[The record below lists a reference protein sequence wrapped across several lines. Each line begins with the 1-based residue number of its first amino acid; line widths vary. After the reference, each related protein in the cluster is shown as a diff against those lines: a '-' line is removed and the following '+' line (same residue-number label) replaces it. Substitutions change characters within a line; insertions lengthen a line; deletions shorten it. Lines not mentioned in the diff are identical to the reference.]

1 MHFDKKYFFLSTSL
15 FFKLLINV
23 FVVFYIAKMVNMS
36 DFGSFSLAFIIA
48 SITTSFLDY
57 GFNLKGLVLT
67 SKKKKEINEEL
78 SSMIFSKII
87 ITVIICILY
96 FILFFFSKYDDTT
109 NKVMSI
115 LAFSAIPASFG
126 NFYLNSFKIINRFE
140 KEAIGYIIQGVFLLI
155 FLGINHFYG
164 SKNIIYY
171 SIILLVARVIYM
183 LYGFFVFRKGF
194 LKRVTFDF
202 RKSIIAIKTATPFG
216 VHLILG
222 ASIIHIDTFILSILS
237 TLENVGLYQAGM
249 RIIMASMLIAVII
262 SDAFIPEISK
272 IFENRIIVSRKL
284 SSLFE
289 FILLFSG
296 LTLLTIFFYKKTI
309 ILLLFSQE
317 YLVLETSI
325 IIIIFIISLRYIGI
339 VPGII
344 LTSFGKQIIRARA
357 VVISIISSVI
367 LNVILIPIYG
377 IKGAFLASLV
387 THIILNI
394 IYVYYSQKII
404 SFTSKILFPL
414 LICIFLTNYLFQLTF
429 FSDTM
434 MYLVITVILNAS
446 LICVYFVIKSK
457 KINYKNEVQL

>member
-23 FVVFYIAKMVNMS
+23 FVIFYIAKMVSIS

-48 SITTSFLDY
+48 SITTLCLDY

-67 SKKKKEINEEL
+67 SKKKEEINEEL

-87 ITVIICILY
+87 ITVIIVFFY
-96 FILFFFSKYDDTT
+96 FLFFMLTNYDATT
-109 NKVMSI
+109 NKVIAI
-115 LAFSAIPASFG
+115 LALSAIPASFG

-155 FLGINHFYG
+155 LLGINHFYG
-164 SKNIIYY
+164 SENIIYY
-171 SIILLVARVIYM
+171 SITLLTARVIYM

-222 ASIIHIDTFILSILS
+222 ASIIYIDTFILSILS
-237 TLENVGLYQAGM
+237 ILENVGLYQAGM
-249 RIIMASMLIAVII
+249 RIIMASMIIAVII
-262 SDAFIPEISK
+262 SDAFIPEIAK
-272 IFENRIIVSRKL
+272 IFENKSIASKKL
-284 SSLFE
+284 SKLFE
-289 FILLFSG
+289 FILLFAG
-296 LTLLTIFFYKKTI
+296 LTLSSIFFYKKTI
-309 ILLLFSQE
+309 ILLLFSQD
-317 YLVLETSI
+317 YLILESYIVLI
-325 IIIIFIISLRYIGI
+325 LFIILLRYIGI

-357 VVISIISSVI
+357 VVISAISSII

-377 IKGAFLASLV
+377 IKGAFLASLIA
-387 THIILNI
+387 HIILNI
-394 IYVYYSQKII
+394 IYVYYAHKTIT
-404 SFTSKILFPL
+404 FTSKISFL
-414 LICIFLTNYLFQLTF
+414 LIVSIFLLNLILQILLFSESKLF
-429 FSDTM
+429 
-434 MYLVITVILNAS
+434 LAITIILNML
-446 LICVYFVIKSK
+446 LIGSYFFITNSK
-457 KINYKNEVQL
+457 KLNLKNEV

>member
-1 MHFDKKYFFLSTSL
+1 MHFDKKYFFLITSL
-15 FFKLLINV
+15 FFKLFINV
-23 FVVFYIAKMVNMS
+23 FVIFYIAKMVSVS
-36 DFGSFSLAFIIA
+36 DFGSFSLAFIVA
-48 SITTSFLDY
+48 SITTLFLDY

-67 SKKKKEINEEL
+67 SKKKEEINEEL

-87 ITVIICILY
+87 ITVIVCIFY
-96 FILFFFSKYDDTT
+96 SLFFHFNKFDIIT
-109 NKVMSI
+109 NKVMFI

-140 KEAIGYIIQGVFLLI
+140 KEAIGYIIQGLLLLI

-164 SKNIIYY
+164 IKNIINY
-171 SIILLVARVIYM
+171 SLILLVVRVTYM
-183 LYGFFVFRKGF
+183 LYGFFVFRKDF
-194 LKRVTFDF
+194 LKRITFDL
-202 RKSIIAIKTATPFG
+202 RKSVIAIKTATPYG

-222 ASIIHIDTFILSILS
+222 ALIIYIDTFILSILS

-262 SDAFIPEISK
+262 SDAFIPEIAK
-272 IFENRIIVSRKL
+272 IFENRVIVSRKL

-289 FILLFSG
+289 FVLLFSG
-296 LTLLTIFFYKKTI
+296 LTIFTLFFYKKTI
-309 ILLLFSQE
+309 IILLFSQE

-325 IIIIFIISLRYIGI
+325 IIIILIISLRYIGI

-344 LTSFGKQIIRARA
+344 LTSFGKQIVRARA
-357 VVISIISSVI
+357 VVVSIISSVI

-377 IKGAFLASLV
+377 IKGAFLASFI

-394 IYVYYSQKII
+394 IYVYYSQKIVSFTKKI
-404 SFTSKILFPL
+404 SFLL
-414 LICIFLTNYLFQLTF
+414 LICIFLINYLFQLVF

-434 MYLVITVILNAS
+434 IYLVITFILNAL
-446 LICVYFVIKSK
+446 LIAFYFIIKLK
-457 KINYKNEVQL
+457 KVNFKNEVQL

>member
-1 MHFDKKYFFLSTSL
+1 MFLDKKYFFLSISL
-15 FFKLLINV
+15 FFKLLINI
-23 FVVFYIAKMVNMS
+23 FVIFYIAKMVSVS
-36 DFGSFSLAFIIA
+36 DFGRFSLAFIIA
-48 SITTSFLDY
+48 SITTLCLDY

-67 SKKKKEINEEL
+67 SKKKEEINEEL

-87 ITVIICILY
+87 ITIIIIFFYFLF
-96 FILFFFSKYDDTT
+96 FILSNYDDTT

-171 SIILLVARVIYM
+171 SIILLVARIIYM

-222 ASIIHIDTFILSILS
+222 ASIIYIDTFILSILS
-237 TLENVGLYQAGM
+237 ILENVGLYQAGM
-249 RIIMASMLIAVII
+249 RIIMASTLIAVII
-262 SDAFIPEISK
+262 SDAFIPEIAK
-272 IFENRIIVSRKL
+272 IFENKSMASEKL
-284 SSLFE
+284 SKLFE
-289 FILLFSG
+289 FILLFAG
-296 LTLLTIFFYKKTI
+296 LTLSSIFFYKKTI
-309 ILLLFSQE
+309 ILLLFSQD
-317 YLVLETSI
+317 YLIIESSIVLI
-325 IIIIFIISLRYIGI
+325 LLIVLLRYIGI

-357 VVISIISSVI
+357 VVVSVISSII

-377 IKGAFLASLV
+377 IKGAFLASLT
-387 THIILNI
+387 THVILNI
-394 IYVYYSQKII
+394 IYIYYAHKTII
-404 SFTSKILFPL
+404 FTSKISFL
-414 LICIFLTNYLFQLTF
+414 LIISIFLLNLILQILLFSESKLF
-429 FSDTM
+429 LAITM
-434 MYLVITVILNAS
+434 ILNIL
-446 LICVYFVIKSK
+446 LIGIYFFITYNK
-457 KINYKNEVQL
+457 KLNLKNEV

>member
-23 FVVFYIAKMVNMS
+23 FVIFYIAKMVSIS

-48 SITTSFLDY
+48 SITTLCLDY

-67 SKKKKEINEEL
+67 SKKKEEINEEL

-87 ITVIICILY
+87 ITVIIVFFY
-96 FILFFFSKYDDTT
+96 FLFFMLSNYDATT
-109 NKVMSI
+109 NKVIAI
-115 LAFSAIPASFG
+115 LALSAIPASFG

-155 FLGINHFYG
+155 LLGINHFYG
-164 SKNIIYY
+164 SENIIYY
-171 SIILLVARVIYM
+171 SITLLTARVIYM

-222 ASIIHIDTFILSILS
+222 ASIIYIDTFILSILS
-237 TLENVGLYQAGM
+237 ILENVGLYQAGM
-249 RIIMASMLIAVII
+249 RIIMASMIIAVII
-262 SDAFIPEISK
+262 SDAFIPEIAK
-272 IFENRIIVSRKL
+272 IFENKSIASKKL
-284 SSLFE
+284 SKLFE
-289 FILLFSG
+289 FILLFAG
-296 LTLLTIFFYKKTI
+296 LTLSSIFFYKKTI
-309 ILLLFSQE
+309 ILLLFSQD
-317 YLVLETSI
+317 YLILESYIVLI
-325 IIIIFIISLRYIGI
+325 LFIILLRYIGI

-357 VVISIISSVI
+357 VVISAISSII

-377 IKGAFLASLV
+377 IKGAFLASLIA
-387 THIILNI
+387 HFILNI
-394 IYVYYSQKII
+394 IYVYYAHKTII
-404 SFTSKILFPL
+404 FTSKISFL
-414 LICIFLTNYLFQLTF
+414 LIISIFLFNLILQILLFSESKLFLAITITLNILLIGSYF
-429 FSDTM
+429 F
-434 MYLVITVILNAS
+434 IINNKKLN
-446 LICVYFVIKSK
+446 L
-457 KINYKNEVQL
+457 KNEV

>member
-23 FVVFYIAKMVNMS
+23 FVIFYIAKMVSIS

-48 SITTSFLDY
+48 SITTLCLDY

-67 SKKKKEINEEL
+67 NKKKEEINDEL

-87 ITVIICILY
+87 ITVIIIVFY
-96 FILFFFSKYDDTT
+96 FLFFMLSKYDATT
-109 NKVMSI
+109 NKVIAI
-115 LAFSAIPASFG
+115 LALSAIPASFG

-155 FLGINHFYG
+155 LLGINHFYG
-164 SKNIIYY
+164 SENIIYY
-171 SIILLVARVIYM
+171 SITLLTARVIYM

-222 ASIIHIDTFILSILS
+222 ASIIYIDTFILSILS
-237 TLENVGLYQAGM
+237 ILENVGLYQAGM
-249 RIIMASMLIAVII
+249 RIIMASMIIAVII
-262 SDAFIPEISK
+262 SDAFIPEIAK
-272 IFENRIIVSRKL
+272 IFENKSIASKKL
-284 SSLFE
+284 SKLFE
-289 FILLFSG
+289 FILLFAG
-296 LTLLTIFFYKKTI
+296 LTLSSIFFYKKTI
-309 ILLLFSQE
+309 ILLLFSQDYLILQS
-317 YLVLETSI
+317 YLVLI
-325 IIIIFIISLRYIGI
+325 LFIILLRYIGI

-357 VVISIISSVI
+357 VVISAISSII

-377 IKGAFLASLV
+377 IKGAFLASLIAHV
-387 THIILNI
+387 ILNI
-394 IYVYYSQKII
+394 IYVYYAHKTII
-404 SFTSKILFPL
+404 FTSKISFL
-414 LICIFLTNYLFQLTF
+414 LIVSIFLLNLILQILLFSESKLF
-429 FSDTM
+429 
-434 MYLVITVILNAS
+434 LAITIILNIL
-446 LICVYFVIKSK
+446 LIGSYFFNTNSK
-457 KINYKNEVQL
+457 KLNLKNEV

>member
-23 FVVFYIAKMVNMS
+23 FVIFYIAKMVSIS

-48 SITTSFLDY
+48 SITTLCLDY

-67 SKKKKEINEEL
+67 SKKKEEINEEL

-140 KEAIGYIIQGVFLLI
+140 KEAIGYIIQGAFLLI

-222 ASIIHIDTFILSILS
+222 ASIIYIDTFILSILS

-404 SFTSKILFPL
+404 SFTNKILFPL

>member
-23 FVVFYIAKMVNMS
+23 FVIFYIAKMVSIS

-48 SITTSFLDY
+48 SITTLCLDY

-67 SKKKKEINEEL
+67 SKKKEEINEEL

-87 ITVIICILY
+87 ITVIIVFFY
-96 FILFFFSKYDDTT
+96 FLFFMLSNYDATT
-109 NKVMSI
+109 NKVIAI
-115 LAFSAIPASFG
+115 LALSAIPASFG

-155 FLGINHFYG
+155 LLGINHFYG
-164 SKNIIYY
+164 SENIIYY
-171 SIILLVARVIYM
+171 SITLLTARVIYM

-222 ASIIHIDTFILSILS
+222 ASIIYIDTFILSILS
-237 TLENVGLYQAGM
+237 ILENVGLYQAGM
-249 RIIMASMLIAVII
+249 RIIMASMIIAVII
-262 SDAFIPEISK
+262 SDAFIPEIAK
-272 IFENRIIVSRKL
+272 IFENKSIASKKL
-284 SSLFE
+284 SKLFE
-289 FILLFSG
+289 FILLFAG
-296 LTLLTIFFYKKTI
+296 LTLSSIFFYKKTI
-309 ILLLFSQE
+309 ILLLFSQD
-317 YLVLETSI
+317 YLILESYIVLI
-325 IIIIFIISLRYIGI
+325 LFIILLRYIGI

-357 VVISIISSVI
+357 VVTSVISSVI

-377 IKGAFLASLV
+377 IKGAFLASLIA
-387 THIILNI
+387 HFILNI
-394 IYVYYSQKII
+394 IYVYYAHKTII
-404 SFTSKILFPL
+404 FTSKISFL
-414 LICIFLTNYLFQLTF
+414 LIISIFLFNLILQILLFSESKLFLAITITLNILLIGSYF
-429 FSDTM
+429 F
-434 MYLVITVILNAS
+434 IINNKKLN
-446 LICVYFVIKSK
+446 L
-457 KINYKNEVQL
+457 KNEV